1 MAVSM
6 HQISLPVFIRHLN
19 GMAGCMKK
27 AQAHYAEKKYDEA
40 TLLSYRLYPDMFSF
54 TRQVQA
60 ATDHARTCTALLAG
74 VEAPKFED
82 NEKSLGDLIAR
93 VEKTV
98 AWLNSIKAE
107 QIDGSEGK
115 AVTIKMRDR
124 ELNFKG
130 LELLLNRSLP
140 NFYFHATTAYD
151 IIRHNGVEVGKRDFM
166 GAS

>member
-1 MAVSM
+1 MTVSM
-6 HQISLPVFIRHLN
+6 YQISLPAFVRHLN
-19 GMAGCMKK
+19 GLVTVLKK
-27 AQAHYAEKKYDEA
+27 ARTLYAEKKYDES

-60 ATDHARTCTALLAG
+60 ASDHAKNCAALLAG
-74 VEAPKFED
+74 LEAPKYED
-82 NEKSLGDLIAR
+82 NEKSLAELIAR
-93 VEKTV
+93 VGKTI
-98 AWLNSIKAE
+98 AWLNTIKPE
-107 QIDGSEGK
+107 QIDGTEGK
-115 AVTIKMRDR
+115 SVTVKMRDR
-124 ELNFKG
+124 ETKYTG

>member
-6 HQISLPVFIRHLN
+6 HQVSLPVFIRHLN

-40 TLLSYRLYPDMFSF
+40 TLLSYRFYPDMFSF

-82 NEKSLGDLIAR
+82 NEKSLADLIAR

-115 AVTIKMRDR
+115 PVTIKMRDR

-140 NFYFHATTAYD
+140 NFYFHATTAYN
-151 IIRHNGVEVGKRDFM
+151 IIRHNGVEIGKRDFM

>member
-1 MAVSM
+1 MAISM

-98 AWLNSIKAE
+98 AWLNSINAE

-115 AVTIKMRDR
+115 PVTIKMRDR

-151 IIRHNGVEVGKRDFM
+151 IIRHNGVEIGKRDFM